1 MLPLLNL
8 VALILAAWRL
18 SALLTREDMPFHLLE
33 YVRYKVDKTWLSV
46 VVGGVDKPG
55 CVHCMSVYVAAF
67 LLAVCHWS
75 PYGWWLVYVLALSA
89 VVIAIES
96 VTR

>member
-1 MLPLLNL
+1 MLLLNL
-8 VALILAAWRL
+8 FLLIPAAWRL

-33 YVRYKVDKTWLSV
+33 WLRYKVDKTWV
-46 VVGGVDKPG
+46 AIVVGGVDTPG
-55 CVHCMSVYVAAF
+55 CVKCMSMYVAAF
-67 LLAVCHWS
+67 LLLMCHLS

-89 VVIAIES
+89 ITIAIEE